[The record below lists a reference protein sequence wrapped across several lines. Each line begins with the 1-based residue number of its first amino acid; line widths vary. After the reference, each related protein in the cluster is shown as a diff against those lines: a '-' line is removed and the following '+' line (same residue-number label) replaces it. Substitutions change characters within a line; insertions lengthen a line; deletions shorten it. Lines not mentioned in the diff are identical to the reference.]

1 MMVLFDT
8 IGQGSKGISVGLR
21 MSETKGN
28 DVFLFNIAL
37 FLFSCT
43 MLSHIV
49 ASIRV
54 PLEIVVWIFDTFD
67 YNFGIKN
74 YFTKYLKESCL

>member
-1 MMVLFDT
+1 MMDLFDL

-49 ASIRV
+49 IYVLWKLLSGSLILLFIT
-54 PLEIVVWIFDTFD
+54 LELRIISQ
-67 YNFGIKN
+67 NI
-74 YFTKYLKESCL
+74 